1 MKAHLL
7 TKCIVIASLGLAL
20 FSSCVPSDQARY
32 LVVTPVKFTLAPV
45 SNTKT
50 FWVKTSE
57 NWYIEQVGHEDWCT
71 VYPDKGTPGDT
82 QITLSVTPLPDNKP
96 RIAIFLIK
104 STSGI
109 EKTLTVEQNNS
120 GASSYYLE
128 FFGNPDPYFNVDPFD
143 VEPIKLLV
151 NTNAPGWTISVSEGA
166 KKWLSAKK
174 DKDTLL
180 VSVTDVDRPTGREG
194 TVTVSAG
201 GSISTTLSFSQMG
214 LHDFGAPVRNF
225 TLSIPDVPDSD
236 LAFSYVYTRAR
247 ITMLYLWGSWCRD
260 CTTFMPKVKELYNE
274 FAPYGFKIYGV
285 AMEIE
290 GREQEYFDYIAANG
304 LEDAEGWMNRPV
316 FNPVEARKVNAFSRL
331 FYGDALLT
339 GEVMNFVPAFIFV
352 DGGGNIRKLYV
363 DNYRMYESEATVR
376 SVYSNM
382 KTFLKRQL
390 RCCGD

>member
-128 FFGNPDPYFNVDPFD
+128 FFGNPDPYFNVDPLMWNRLNCWSTQMLPDGPFLFPK
-143 VEPIKLLV
+143 EQKNGYLPKRIKTHCSYPLPML
-151 NTNAPGWTISVSEGA
+151 
-166 KKWLSAKK
+166 
-174 DKDTLL
+174 
-180 VSVTDVDRPTGREG
+180 TGRQ
-194 TVTVSAG
+194 AG
-201 GSISTTLSFSQMG
+201 KGPL
-214 LHDFGAPVRNF
+214 R
-225 TLSIPDVPDSD
+225 
-236 LAFSYVYTRAR
+236 
-247 ITMLYLWGSWCRD
+247 YLQEDPFPLPYHSLRWGS
-260 CTTFMPKVKELYNE
+260 TILV
-274 FAPYGFKIYGV
+274 
-285 AMEIE
+285 
-290 GREQEYFDYIAANG
+290 
-304 LEDAEGWMNRPV
+304 
-316 FNPVEARKVNAFSRL
+316 RL
-331 FYGDALLT
+331 
-339 GEVMNFVPAFIFV
+339 
-352 DGGGNIRKLYV
+352 
-363 DNYRMYESEATVR
+363 
-376 SVYSNM
+376 
-382 KTFLKRQL
+382 
-390 RCCGD
+390 